1 MAIVR
6 TLFQKK
12 SLREKYGELISGS
25 NLTRDLVEHAIR
37 EKKKIL
43 MIDNYRITEPKND
56 FEKKK
61 MEVQEKLS
69 ELFAMRFPNLQ
80 IDIAFDGEKTPEELA
95 KLIEKEN
102 IAYVFSCIGMKE
114 QEQRLLEIWS
124 YLPETMRVVG
134 LGVGSS
140 FDYLLGLQHRAPV
153 FFQKLGLEWL
163 YRLALDPRKRWKRIV
178 DAVWRF
184 PRMVQNQKKKT
195 HID

>member
-1 MAIVR
+1 LIEEGSRFFMAIVR

-95 KLIEKEN
+95 KLIS
-102 IAYVFSCIGMKE
+102 I
-114 QEQRLLEIWS
+114 
-124 YLPETMRVVG
+124 
-134 LGVGSS
+134 
-140 FDYLLGLQHRAPV
+140 
-153 FFQKLGLEWL
+153 
-163 YRLALDPRKRWKRIV
+163 KRI
-178 DAVWRF
+178 
-184 PRMVQNQKKKT
+184 
-195 HID
+195 